1 MYRRALM
8 YRECGAT
15 QADAIVSF
23 MHKSG
28 EHRTAGMH
36 AAFVRG
42 TVATAAQEA
51 AEITGVQ

>member
-1 MYRRALM
+1 
-8 YRECGAT
+8 
-15 QADAIVSF
+15 
-23 MHKSG
+23 MHKTG
-28 EHRTAGMH
+28 EHRQVGFH

>member
-1 MYRRALM
+1 MWR
-8 YRECGAT
+8 T